1 MNYYPFFV
9 EVYMKKGIVF
19 YGLVNFWNNKDKIL
33 EEFSKMT
40 IDEIEIY
47 KMFVYS
53 LPFMEDNIKDL
64 IWEYL
69 NGYEESKFILGRE
82 YSKAKTKL
90 DKRKRE
96 YIEVNDD
103 VIY

>member
-1 MNYYPFFV
+1 
-9 EVYMKKGIVF
+9 MKKGIIF
-19 YGLVNFWNNKDKIL
+19 YSVINFWENKDKIL
-33 EEFSKMT
+33 EEYKTMN

-69 NGYEESKFILGRE
+69 NEYEESKFDLGRE
-82 YSKAKTKL
+82 YSKAKNRL
-90 DKRKRE
+90 EKRKKE
-96 YIEVNDD
+96 YKNMECE
-103 VIY
+103 YE